1 MFDAVRN
8 NKRIVQIFLG
18 LIVLP
23 FAFWGVDS
31 YFNSGSVGQD
41 LASVDDTKITTMQFD
56 QEMREQ
62 QDRLRRE
69 MGGAFNPEMLNTPRV
84 RLEILNSLIDE
95 RMMLLEASKNRLQ
108 TNDMVLRDV
117 IGNMPVFQEDGKFS
131 KSRYESILRA
141 QGMSEMQ
148 YEASHRQKMTMQ
160 QLPNAVGGSAFVSTT
175 QAEAM
180 LRLQSE
186 ERQFSEF
193 KIAAAP
199 YAEKITIE
207 PDTVQKYYDGNKARF
222 VVPEQIKAEYIVFS
236 AEALMPQMKVSEAEI
251 RSWYDAHPENYS
263 MPEERQ
269 ASHILI
275 PFEGDDDREKA
286 KDIAKT
292 KAEEV
297 LKEVQKTPDKFAD
310 LAKQYSKDPGSA
322 ENGGDLGFFAANA
335 MLKSFSD
342 AVFGLKEGEIS
353 EVVESE
359 LGYHIIKLTGVK
371 KARQRSLEEVH
382 PEIEGELKRQE
393 AMKKFAEEAEAFNN
407 MVYEQSD
414 SLQLVAE
421 KFQLKIEQSGF
432 LPKTS
437 DPQVLG
443 TFGVLANEKVLNALF
458 SDDAIKNKQNTN
470 AIEVAPS
477 TLLAARVTEY
487 VAATTKPFDTV
498 KADIEKFLKAQ
509 EAQTQAMAVGQK
521 HLDELSKGE
530 EDKLAWAEQKDVSR
544 MQTGRLQLP
553 PTVLQAIFKANVQKL
568 PAYIGVNVGDDYV
581 LYKITK
587 VSQPE
592 EIDEKQLEMLR
603 NQYDAITAQENLSA
617 YLFDLRSRYKIDINK
632 AFLEGKESE

>member
-18 LIVLP
+18 LIILP

-31 YFNSGSVGQD
+31 YFNSGSAGQD

-56 QEMREQ
+56 QEMRKQ

-69 MGGAFNPEMLNTPRV
+69 RGSAFNPEMLNTPSV

-95 RMMLLEASKNRLQ
+95 RMLLLEASKSRLQ
-108 TNDMVLRDV
+108 TNDVVLRDA
-117 IGNMPVFQEDGKFS
+117 IGNNPVLQEDGKFS
-131 KSRYESILRA
+131 MSRYESMLRA
-141 QGMSEMQ
+141 LGMSEMQ
-148 YEASHRQKMTMQ
+148 YEASLRQDKTME
-160 QLPNAVGGSAFVSTT
+160 QLLNAVGISAFVSTT
-175 QAEAM
+175 QAETL
-180 LRLQSE
+180 LRWQSE

-199 YAEKITIE
+199 YAEKIEIE
-207 PDTVQKYYDGNKARF
+207 PDTVQKYYDNNKNRF
-222 VVPEQIKAEYIVFS
+222 AVPEQIKAEYIVFS

-251 RSWYDAHPENYS
+251 KSWYDAHPENYS
-263 MPEERQ
+263 MPEERR

-275 PFEGDDDREKA
+275 PFDGDDDREKA
-286 KDIAKT
+286 KDVAKT

-297 LKEVQKTPDKFAD
+297 LKEVQKDPNKFAD

-322 ENGGDLGFFAANA
+322 ENGGDLGFFAASA
-335 MLKSFSD
+335 MVKPFSD
-342 AVFGLKEGEIS
+342 AAFALGEGEVS
-353 EVVESE
+353 GLVESE
-359 LGYHIIKLTGVK
+359 FGYHIIKVTGIK

-382 PEIEGELKRQE
+382 AEIEGELKRQE

-421 KFQLKIEQSGF
+421 KFQLKIEQSDF

-470 AIEVAPS
+470 AIEIAPN

-487 VAATTKPFDTV
+487 EAATTKPFDTV

-509 EAQTQAMAVGQK
+509 EAQTQAMAAGQK
-521 HLDELSKGE
+521 HLDELNKGE
-530 EDKLAWAEQKDVSR
+530 EDKLAWAEQKNVSR
-544 MQTGRLQLP
+544 MQAGHLQLP

-568 PAYIGVNVGDDYV
+568 PAYIGVNVGDDYA
-581 LYKITK
+581 LYKITQI
-587 VSQPE
+587 SQPE
-592 EIDEKQLEMLR
+592 EVDEQQLEMLR
-603 NQYDAITAQENLSA
+603 NEYAAITARENLSA
-617 YLFDLRSRYKIDINK
+617 YLSDLRSRYKIDINK
-632 AFLEGKESE
+632 ALLEGKDSQ